1 MAKHIY
7 TDNRRQLSTKLI
19 EARETA
25 NLTQKQVADSGVLSQ
40 SELSK
45 IENGQRK
52 VEFLT
57 LLELAELYE
66 QDIAFFVPVKKEK
79 NT

>member
-1 MAKHIY
+1 MSKHIY
-7 TDNRRQLSTKLI
+7 TDNRSELSARLI

-66 QDIAFFVPVKKEK
+66 RDVAFFIPSKFQE
-79 NT
+79 

>member
-1 MAKHIY
+1 MSKHIY
-7 TDNRRQLSTKLI
+7 TGKRSELSARLI

-45 IENGQRK
+45 IERGQRK

-57 LLELAELYE
+57 LLELSELYE
-66 QDIAFFVPVKKEK
+66 RDVAFFIPSKFEK
-79 NT
+79 

>member
-7 TDNRRQLSTKLI
+7 TGNRRELSTKLI

-57 LLELAELYE
+57 LLELAELY
-66 QDIAFFVPVKKEK
+66 DKDVAFFVPVKFEE
-79 NT
+79 

>member
-1 MAKHIY
+1 MSKHIY
-7 TDNRRQLSTKLI
+7 TDHRSELSARLI

-25 NLTQKQVADSGVLSQ
+25 NLTQKQVADSGVISQ

-66 QDIAFFVPVKKEK
+66 RDVAFFIPIKIEK
-79 NT
+79 